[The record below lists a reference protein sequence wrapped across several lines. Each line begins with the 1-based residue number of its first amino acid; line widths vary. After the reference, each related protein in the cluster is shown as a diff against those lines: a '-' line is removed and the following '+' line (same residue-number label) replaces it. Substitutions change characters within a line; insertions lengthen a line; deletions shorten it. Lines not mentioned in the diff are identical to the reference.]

1 MSVCSYVVKYIF
13 LTFFCRICE
22 NTVFGYQ
29 KGQKSKLVTFFES
42 RQVRMKGWLRPWI
55 STVNRNGVCRFVCMC
70 RTIVIQSALDR
81 GVSGAS
87 QKTFPDKFGP
97 FLTSPGSFEVARLVK
112 KRRNFDLNLSF
123 IHVTF

>member
-1 MSVCSYVVKYIF
+1 M
-13 LTFFCRICE
+13 R
-22 NTVFGYQ
+22 
-29 KGQKSKLVTFFES
+29 
-42 RQVRMKGWLRPWI
+42 
-55 STVNRNGVCRFVCMC
+55 
-70 RTIVIQSALDR
+70 RTIVIQSALDK

-123 IHVTF
+123 IHVTFDQTEKMSFSCVKIFFIGRVML